1 MLFVAV
7 SLLLGALGKHISDPP
22 AAFSLEHEQS
32 TRWLAV
38 FNHRKRREEHADSLS
53 PLLMTSFRLETPSV
67 AHHSLRQLPSDVA
80 VVVCETRTCEAA
92 AIGLRQS
99 LSKQGSDAS
108 KALRHFGEDRPVVR
122 AGWPDQHKLNTGR
135 KLLQRLGKPQS
146 PGPLNVVKTLKVD
159 EHFWRRK
166 AHGQGVKVAIFDTGI
181 ARSHRQFAR
190 ANLATCVD
198 YTGAPS
204 CEDGFGHGS
213 FVAGLLVSQEDCV
226 GMAPDAELHV
236 FKVFTDKQA
245 SYTSWF
251 LDAFNH
257 AISLEVDV
265 LNLSIGGPD
274 YMDKPFMD
282 KVLEVSANGIT
293 IVSAIG
299 NDGPLYG
306 TLNNPADQI
315 DVLGVGGITQS
326 RRVASFSSRGMTTW
340 ELPQGYGRIK
350 PDVLT
355 YGEMVRSTSHRGG
368 CKTLSG
374 TSVASPV
381 VTGVVT
387 EIICLCRMHNFS
399 VNPAFVKQV
408 LTDTARPLADTSVYE
423 QGSGVISVGDVVE
436 HLEAYFS
443 LTKEKAPSFLP
454 QHLPLHDCERFWPH
468 CKHPLFLSSRP
479 VVVNVTI
486 LNPVSLRGRL
496 MSTSWT
502 IDPQLNLETGYDLE
516 FYQSLLVVEV
526 EYSRDIWPWT
536 GWLALSLSVSSAA
549 ADKLAHFSGIVSGA
563 LTAVILAAGMNYS
576 IVLDVDVRVIPTPP
590 RHRRILWDIYHNLQ
604 YPPAYIARDDLLVTS
619 DILDWNGDHPHT
631 NYRDAF
637 NHIVEHGYYVELL
650 TDDFTAFNASL
661 YGMLFLVD
669 TEEEFSTAE
678 KAKLADDIS
687 KRGLAVVVFADW
699 YNVDLMS
706 KARFLD
712 DNTKEVWTPVV
723 GGANLPAL
731 NDLLAPFNVAFGD
744 SVYAGLAKIS
754 NDLTVRYASGSH
766 VARFPAKG
774 TLVSA
779 AASSKLSRLVVKKGN
794 KHTNERSQW
803 TQQQQPVTQ
812 GIAVLGLTSWSGP
825 RVAAYGD
832 SSCLDSAHSNNV
844 FCFGLLD
851 AILQWGSNGEVASSL
866 KGPDTVVLTSSWTD
880 SSTLPVRSSL
890 DIMQHSHVLHGGSDR
905 RDPHH
910 NPLLV
915 AGTRVKPVKPVDWN
929 ETMGLPE
936 QKHHPQKKE
945 VLLKES
951 PPRSEERLA
960 EFDYRP
966 FRPKMTKASPRQ
978 PRREDTDEV
987 VTVPPY
993 RDSYWYHGRWVV
1005 VLGSFLFLSIL
1016 RRRNVRF
1023 KKKSATG
1030 SEPVRATEYA
1040 SARQG
1045 PCAMTVKERV
1055 LSTNAA
1061 LLLA

>member
-1 MLFVAV
+1 
-7 SLLLGALGKHISDPP
+7 
-22 AAFSLEHEQS
+22 
-32 TRWLAV
+32 
-38 FNHRKRREEHADSLS
+38 
-53 PLLMTSFRLETPSV
+53 
-67 AHHSLRQLPSDVA
+67 
-80 VVVCETRTCEAA
+80 
-92 AIGLRQS
+92 
-99 LSKQGSDAS
+99 
-108 KALRHFGEDRPVVR
+108 
-122 AGWPDQHKLNTGR
+122 
-135 KLLQRLGKPQS
+135 
-146 PGPLNVVKTLKVD
+146 
-159 EHFWRRK
+159 
-166 AHGQGVKVAIFDTGI
+166 
-181 ARSHRQFAR
+181 
-190 ANLATCVD
+190 
-198 YTGAPS
+198 
-204 CEDGFGHGS
+204 
-213 FVAGLLVSQEDCV
+213 
-226 GMAPDAELHV
+226 MAPDAELHV

-315 DVLGVGGITQS
+315 D
-326 RRVASFSSRGMTTW
+326 
-340 ELPQGYGRIK
+340 
-350 PDVLT
+350 
-355 YGEMVRSTSHRGG
+355 
-368 CKTLSG
+368 
-374 TSVASPV
+374 
-381 VTGVVT
+381 
-387 EIICLCRMHNFS
+387 
-399 VNPAFVKQV
+399 
-408 LTDTARPLADTSVYE
+408 
-423 QGSGVISVGDVVE
+423 
-436 HLEAYFS
+436 
-443 LTKEKAPSFLP
+443 
-454 QHLPLHDCERFWPH
+454 
-468 CKHPLFLSSRP
+468 
-479 VVVNVTI
+479 
-486 LNPVSLRGRL
+486 
-496 MSTSWT
+496 
-502 IDPQLNLETGYDLE
+502 
-516 FYQSLLVVEV
+516 
-526 EYSRDIWPWT
+526 
-536 GWLALSLSVSSAA
+536 
-549 ADKLAHFSGIVSGA
+549 
-563 LTAVILAAGMNYS
+563 
-576 IVLDVDVRVIPTPP
+576 
-590 RHRRILWDIYHNLQ
+590 
-604 YPPAYIARDDLLVTS
+604 
-619 DILDWNGDHPHT
+619 
-631 NYRDAF
+631 
-637 NHIVEHGYYVELL
+637 
-650 TDDFTAFNASL
+650 AFNASL

-880 SSTLPVRSSL
+880 SSTLP
-890 DIMQHSHVLHGGSDR
+890 
-905 RDPHH
+905 
-910 NPLLV
+910 
-915 AGTRVKPVKPVDWN
+915 
-929 ETMGLPE
+929 
-936 QKHHPQKKE
+936 KE

-993 RDSYWYHGRWVV
+993 RDNIAREKRPSPRA
-1005 VLGSFLFLSIL
+1005 S
-1016 RRRNVRF
+1016 
-1023 KKKSATG
+1023 SAQRD
-1030 SEPVRATEYA
+1030 PQVRAHLQNSNY
-1040 SARQG
+1040 S
-1045 PCAMTVKERV
+1045 
-1055 LSTNAA
+1055 
-1061 LLLA
+1061 